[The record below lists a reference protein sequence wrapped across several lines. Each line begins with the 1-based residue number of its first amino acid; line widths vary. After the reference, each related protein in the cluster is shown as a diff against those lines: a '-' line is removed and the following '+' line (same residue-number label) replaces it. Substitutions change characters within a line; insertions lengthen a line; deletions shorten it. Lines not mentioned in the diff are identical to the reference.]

1 MKRLSIFMFILVIMA
16 TGCQTAAKEPS
27 SANTLESIERNEGVS
42 AEKNKLTIVATLFP
56 QYDFARQIGG
66 NYVDVTLLLPP
77 GVEAH
82 AYEPTPKE
90 IATIQ
95 SSDLLIFTGDGM
107 EPWVSNMLDTLTS
120 EELQILDVS
129 KNVTLLKSD
138 DDEDEHQV
146 DEHGNGDVEHDTEHE
161 HGAYDPHIWLDP
173 QNAMIMVDNILK
185 SFIALDPDHQS
196 IYEDRADTLIKSL
209 GELDETMLA
218 YFETLDNPTIIYGGH
233 YAFSYFS
240 KRYGLAYMSP
250 YTGFSPDAEPT
261 PQHIARLIDA
271 INESQI
277 KTIYYEELISPK
289 VAEVVADETGAHMLL
304 LHGVHNISND
314 ELARGETYL
323 SLMYANL
330 ERLKEGLSHE

>member
-1 MKRLSIFMFILVIMA
+1 MKRLRIVILILVIMM
-16 TGCQTAAKEPS
+16 TGCQPATEAPS
-27 SANTLESIERNEGVS
+27 SANTLENVEKNETVNV
-42 AEKNKLTIVATLFP
+42 EKNKLAIVATLFP

-66 NYVDVTLLLPP
+66 NYVEVTLLLPP

-90 IATIQ
+90 IVTMQ

-107 EPWVSNMLDTLTS
+107 EPWVSDMLDTLTT
-120 EELQILDVS
+120 EQLQILDVS
-129 KNVTLLKSD
+129 ENVTLLKSD
-138 DDEDEHQV
+138 ETDEDHHDDDETHE
-146 DEHGNGDVEHDTEHE
+146 TEDE

-173 QNAMIMVDNILK
+173 QNAMIMVDNILNTLV
-185 SFIALDPDHQS
+185 ALDPEHQS
-196 IYEDRADTLIKSL
+196 IYEERAMTLIKSL

-261 PQHIARLIDA
+261 PQQIARLIDA
-271 INESQI
+271 IDESHI

-289 VAEVVADETGAHMLL
+289 VAEVVADETGAQMIL
-304 LHGVHNISND
+304 LHGVHNISKE
-314 ELARGETYL
+314 ELEKGESYL
-323 SLMYANL
+323 SLMYANF
-330 ERLKEGLSHE
+330 ERLKKGLGYE